1 MRKLFKRLLL
11 LGAAAGAVLALRSYL
26 GRQEESGP
34 ESVQV
39 SFSDGSTE
47 TLPKASAEA
56 REFTDIASKVLQAA
70 GR

>member
-1 MRKLFKRLLL
+1 MRKLLKRLFL
-11 LGAAAGAVLALRSYL
+11 LGAAAGAILALRNYL
-26 GRQEESGP
+26 GRSEATGP

-47 TLPKASAEA
+47 TLPKTSAEA
-56 REFTDIASKVLQAA
+56 REFTDIASKVLEAS